1 VHICDV
7 PFFALWLRIQMHAGL
22 PFEPSTRTQDPIV
35 TGAGIVAC
43 KFDNGSACVLSRGM
57 LSDHFWAGVLIAS
70 DTLGSYGTL
79 ARFKD
84 VTRVGSYGSHTIVG
98 AAGDLSDFQVCKC
111 AACNRYLFFLI
122 YHIPGHQRSAQRSG
136 N

>member
-1 VHICDV
+1 M
-7 PFFALWLRIQMHAGL
+7 FAGL

-43 KFDNGSACVLSRGM
+43 KFDNGSDCLFFIVLSASLKNG
-57 LSDHFWAGVLIAS
+57 LPGVLIAS

-98 AAGDLSDFQVCKC
+98 AAGDLSDFQVCSC
-111 AACNRYLFFLI
+111 VAGFVPGFFNRPHSRPSKI
-122 YHIPGHQRSAQRSG
+122 SSMKW
-136 N
+136 